1 MKPRFATIETWQ
13 QAEILMQPAFIRL
26 IDNLR
31 KQLDISTWR
40 GTYRDVQVWA
50 DDIPAETKA
59 IVSQLQQQLETAPPE
74 QAAEIQE
81 TLSHLP
87 SPYPGYELCL
97 EKNDRQVNVDL
108 WALCYRI
115 CFRSNGS
122 GWSDDFPVEID
133 PTLFDE
139 TGEVDWNI
147 LEDKTKRIVE
157 QVFDSLPLE

>member
-13 QAEILMQPAFIRL
+13 QAELLMQPAFIRL

-31 KQLDISTWR
+31 KQLDTSTWR
-40 GTYRDVQVWA
+40 GQYRDVQVWA
-50 DDIPAETKA
+50 DDIPDETKQT
-59 IVSQLQQQLETAPPE
+59 VLQLQQQLEAVPPE

-81 TLSHLP
+81 TLAHLP

-97 EKNDRQVNVDL
+97 EKDDRQVNIDL

-115 CFRSNGS
+115 CFRSENGE
-122 GWSDDFPVEID
+122 WRDDFPVEID
-133 PTLFDE
+133 TALFDQ
-139 TGEVDWNI
+139 TGEVDWDL

-157 QVFDSLPLE
+157 QVFENLPQD